1 MISTIA
7 IGAGGR
13 KTSLAAAPTEIS
25 YVAHPSFVLSETED
39 HLWGQDSVAIEV
51 PPFNLAVEIE
61 DATLADVRPGKRLS
75 PAEEQMLFLRY
86 NYAKHRIAKLLSP
99 RSRLAPRHRAR
110 DLSLWRQ
117 RAAAV
122 QAAIANAN
130 MPLVPAM
137 TRYVQ
142 GTSLELSEMT
152 SEGYMALLR
161 CIDKFDVSRGFKFS
175 TYACRAIIA
184 QFRRMA
190 MRASRRRERAGM
202 DVDGNIEVSDAS
214 SRRHEDQREN
224 AIDALQEVIRKNLA
238 ALTEDELTVLRR
250 RFLVPSQ
257 TGTATLAQVGKTM
270 NLSPERV
277 RQMEKN
283 SLLKVRAALEQHFA
297 A

>member
-7 IGAGGR
+7 IGTTHR
-13 KTSLAAAPTEIS
+13 KPASAPTATS
-25 YVAHPSFVLSETED
+25 YVDHPSFALSQTEEA
-39 HLWGQDSVAIEV
+39 LWGPDSAAIEV
-51 PPFNLAVEIE
+51 PPFNLAVEVD
-61 DATLADVRPGKRLS
+61 DASLADVRPARRLS
-75 PAEEQMLFLRY
+75 TFEEQTLFLRY
-86 NYAKHRIAKLLSP
+86 NYARYRIAKLESP
-99 RSRLAPRHRAR
+99 RSRLAPRQRSRELA
-110 DLSLWRQ
+110 LWRG
-117 RAAAV
+117 RASAV
-122 QAAIANAN
+122 RTAIANAN

-142 GTSLELSEMT
+142 GTVLELGEMT

-161 CIDKFDVSRGFKFS
+161 CIEKFDVSRGFKFS

-190 MRASRRRERAGM
+190 LRASRRRERGGM
-202 DVDGNIEVSDAS
+202 DVDLTLEAHDAS
-214 SRRHEDQREN
+214 DRRHEAQWAN

-238 ALTEDELTVLRR
+238 DLTEDELCVLHR
-250 RFLVPSQ
+250 RFLAPPE
-257 TGTATLAQVGKTM
+257 TGTATLAAVGKTM

-283 SLLKVRAALEQHFA
+283 SLLKVRAALEEHFA

>member
-7 IGAGGR
+7 IGTAGR
-13 KTSLAAAPTEIS
+13 RPANTPAPTEIS
-25 YVAHPSFVLSETED
+25 YVDHPSFAMPGTEES
-39 HLWGQDSVAIEV
+39 LWGPESPTIEV
-51 PPFNLAVEIE
+51 PPFNLAVEVE
-61 DATLADVRPGKRLS
+61 DVSLADTRPARRLS
-75 PAEEQMLFLRY
+75 TLEEQTLFLRY
-86 NYAKHRIAKLLSP
+86 NYARYRLRKLQSP
-99 RSRLAPRHRAR
+99 RSRLAPRQRAR
-110 DLSLWRQ
+110 ELALWRR
-117 RAAAV
+117 RAASV
-122 QAAIANAN
+122 QAALANAN

-190 MRASRRRERAGM
+190 LRASRRRERGGT
-202 DVDGNIEVSDAS
+202 DIDLTLDTCDAS
-214 SRRHEDQREN
+214 DRRHEDQREN

-238 ALTEDELTVLRR
+238 ALTEDELTVLRC
-250 RFLVPSQ
+250 RFLVPSE

-283 SLLKVRAALEQHFA
+283 SLLKVRAALEEHFA